1 MWGPPG
7 LEEEK
12 WRRSGG
18 EVEAGQATGAQEAC
32 WVPRWGPQPSE
43 TRGRRHAWA
52 PSVPMSLSPTP
63 TPPRAFSSLVGL
75 KHRPHP
81 QPKPHP
87 CLGPA
92 LHSQGLFHLFFFFFF
107 SSFLLLWFCFT
118 FWLLFH
124 LYFYFYILSNISVSF
139 LV

>member
-92 LHSQGLFHLFFFFFF
+92 LHSQGLFHLFFLIFI
-107 SSFLLLWFCFT
+107 FLLLFFT
-118 FWLLFH
+118 IVVLFYLLVVVSSIFLF
-124 LYFYFYILSNISVSF
+124 LYSF
-139 LV
+139 